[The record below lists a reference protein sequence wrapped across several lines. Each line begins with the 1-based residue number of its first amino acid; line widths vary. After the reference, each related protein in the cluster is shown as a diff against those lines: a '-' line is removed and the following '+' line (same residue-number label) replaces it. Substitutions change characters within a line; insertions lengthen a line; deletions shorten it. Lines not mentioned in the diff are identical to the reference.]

1 MGAISQEEKDS
12 LFDSLFA
19 TSDMDGD
26 YDSADKVLDT
36 PVLAIDLD
44 SINSEAQK
52 QAKIITERLSNYYFD
67 QKYIDNHP
75 YIPSKIMQ
83 EMDNIRRLLKMLAI
97 NEKAQDVLIS
107 SISMNMGKSTLYQNL
122 TSMQNAM
129 ISTQNQLNNLTS
141 QLENIFKEMQA
152 ECDKTFAEKPKD
164 APSEDGTMT
173 VRGSKEFIE
182 ALNAQLYG
190 NENKIDKENSQ
201 EKKYVIE
208 NGNCVDPDTGEIVE
222 NIVSTDKKLFN
233 DNIEGEATYADIV
246 AM

>member
-1 MGAISQEEKDS
+1 MGALTQEEKDS
-12 LFDSLFA
+12 LFDNLFA
-19 TSDMDGD
+19 VSDLEEC
-26 YDSADKVLDT
+26 DSADKVLDT
-36 PVLAIDLD
+36 PVLNIDLE
-44 SINSEAQK
+44 SINSEAQN

-97 NEKAQDVLIS
+97 NEKAQDVLIQ
-107 SISMNMGKSTLYQNL
+107 SISMNMGKGTLYQNL

-129 ISTQNQLNNLTS
+129 ISTQNQLNNLTA
-141 QLENIFKEMQA
+141 QLEDIFKEMQA

-182 ALNAQLYG
+182 ALNAQLYKKKDEQSNEIAETTYVVSDG
-190 NENKIDKENSQ
+190 NIVNTE
-201 EKKYVIE
+201 
-208 NGNCVDPDTGEIVE
+208 TGEIIS
-222 NIVSTDKKLFN
+222 NNN
-233 DNIEGEATYADIV
+233 DIEGEATYSDIV
-246 AM
+246 AV